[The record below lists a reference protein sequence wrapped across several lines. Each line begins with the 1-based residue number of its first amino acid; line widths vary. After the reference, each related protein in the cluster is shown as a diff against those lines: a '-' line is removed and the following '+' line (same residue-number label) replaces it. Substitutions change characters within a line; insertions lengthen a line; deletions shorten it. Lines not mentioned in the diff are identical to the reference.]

1 LYKKLFEFPVE
12 RDFANEKVFTATQ
25 YPSIFQTFF
34 RIPFFDIEVRFF
46 GTAINSET
54 QAASESDAG
63 NDDDDDDP
71 VIQGIFR
78 PRNKGV
84 EKQRLSVFF
93 VQDLS
98 VATGYTIQHW
108 YEDNTIFIIFTAL

>member
-1 LYKKLFEFPVE
+1 MYKKLFEFPVE
-12 RDFANEKVFTATQ
+12 RDFANEKAFKATQ

-34 RIPFFDIEVRFF
+34 RIRFFDIEVRFF
-46 GTAINSET
+46 GTAINSGT

-63 NDDDDDDP
+63 NDDDDDP

-78 PRNKGV
+78 PKNNGV

-98 VATGYTIQHW
+98 EATGYTVQHW